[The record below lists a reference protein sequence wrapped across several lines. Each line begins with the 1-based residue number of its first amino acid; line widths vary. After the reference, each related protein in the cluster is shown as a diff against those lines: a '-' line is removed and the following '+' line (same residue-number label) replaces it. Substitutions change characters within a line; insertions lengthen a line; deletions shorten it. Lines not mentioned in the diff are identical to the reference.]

1 MKNIIAL
8 TLAAVT
14 ALTVPTWI
22 SYPANVAAEAATAQ
36 FAAVIDD
43 AAWENAPSYKVG
55 ERGSFKL
62 LWDGVTLHLRVRANV
77 TTDAA
82 APFSFAGGTD
92 YPRAQD
98 FLAVGFDVY
107 GDRFN
112 FETDTAGWFL
122 VLGDGTVKMFSNA
135 MIPSLSSPWNPN
147 SPEYSDRVSASA
159 TAGGG
164 ERVYDITLQLEA
176 VGRKYPADG
185 DVCAVEVAIHDGAD
199 DGWAFWSHSDASL
212 YAVPDH
218 ERARA
223 ADWGLITL
231 AGKPD
236 DANVPVSTW
245 RSDEAK
251 RWYNSK
257 SNPGDNVWRA
267 DTLAEFSAALA
278 EYEAVT
284 APGYVGVWNAD
295 IIDRVWNAYLGL
307 RWADTKYPD
316 PLDLPRSNTLP
327 NPYKFFDSDREV
339 TTLADWEE
347 RRAEL
352 LDLAQF
358 YEYGYKPQEGTV
370 EIRDI
375 AADAAGSYKVTYA
388 VTANGKTVETYFNI
402 KLPATAQ
409 AGGAAII
416 IGDQSFMAQGIAGVT
431 APTEWTTDDRSD
443 AVAWGNRNA
452 YGFDFGTFAMREMG
466 LFYKLFPYSRN
477 STSEVSAEM
486 AYAYGLSRVIDA
498 LELIASDSRLPVA
511 LDASK
516 IAARG
521 FSINGKYT
529 FVAAVFDERVGVC
542 IPGASGASGVSPWR
556 YTYVGHEYDWTGT
569 PFYNTDASAKAV
581 ATGTEFMGNS
591 IRHNRVRETELFRRF
606 LNPGHMYEQ
615 EEGAFG
621 YGTRLPYDQ
630 NDLLATL
637 APRAVILENT
647 VNDYNDGSESDALS
661 MELVKS
667 VYRALGY
674 DGDELLRFNYGKY
687 AAFGD
692 PHGQVG
698 AAANVAA
705 YLRHYF
711 YGETLDAAADAS
723 LRDNPFM
730 YAVSSG
736 ATPYDYYYGGFSAI
750 TGGTAEN
757 DGWYYHAAL
766 TAEAEAEPTAT
777 ETPDDAPAAK
787 EKSLSVF
794 AVIGFATLGVGAVA
808 LAVALALVRKRK
820 HK

>member
-1 MKNIIAL
+1 MRQIIAL
-8 TLAAVT
+8 TLAAFT
-14 ALTVPTWI
+14 TLAVPTWI
-22 SYPANVAAEAATAQ
+22 SYPATVAAETATAQ
-36 FAAVIDD
+36 FIATDKDD
-43 AAWENAPSYKVG
+43 AAWDGAQSHSVG

-62 LWDGVTLHLRVRANV
+62 LWDGSALHVRVTSRVTA
-77 TTDAA
+77 DAVS
-82 APFSFAGGTD
+82 PWSFAGGTD

-98 FLAVGFDVY
+98 FIAVGFDVY

-122 VLGDGTVKMFSNA
+122 VLGDGTVKTFSNA
-135 MIPSLSSPWNPN
+135 MIPSLSSPWNEN

-159 TAGGG
+159 AVADGDT
-164 ERVYDITLQLEA
+164 RVYDITLQLEA
-176 VGRKYPADG
+176 VGREYPSDG
-185 DVCAVEVAIHDGAD
+185 DVCALEVAIHDGAG
-199 DGWAFWSHSDASL
+199 DGWSYWSHSDASL
-212 YAVPDH
+212 YALPDH

-223 ADWGLITL
+223 VDWGLVTL
-231 AGKPD
+231 AGY
-236 DANVPVSTW
+236 NGEPVLSAW
-245 RSDEAK
+245 RALEAI
-251 RWYNSK
+251 RWYESK

-267 DTLAEFSAALA
+267 DTLAAFKDAVA
-278 EYEAVT
+278 EITTGLITTKQADK
-284 APGYVGVWNAD
+284 VWD
-295 IIDRVWNAYLGL
+295 AYLGL

-316 PLDLPRSNTLP
+316 PLDLPRLNTLP
-327 NPYKFFDSDREV
+327 SPYQFFNSERTVE
-339 TTLADWEE
+339 TFADWQE

-358 YEYGYKPQEGTV
+358 YEYGYKPTEGVV
-370 EIRDI
+370 EIRSVE
-375 AADAAGSYKVTYA
+375 ATQPKGTYKVTYA
-388 VTANGKTVETYFNI
+388 VTANGSTVETYFNI
-402 KLPATAQ
+402 TLPSDENMPLK
-409 AGGAAII
+409 GAAVV
-416 IGDQSFMAQGIAGVT
+416 IGETGTVGDNIAGVS

-452 YGFDFGTFAMREMG
+452 FGFDFGTFTMREMG
-466 LFYKLFPYSRN
+466 LFYKLFPYARN

-486 AYAYGLSRVIDA
+486 AYAYGVSRVIDA
-498 LELIASDSRLPVA
+498 LELLTVEGSPHYLHINAEQ
-511 LDASK
+511 

-529 FVAAVFDERVGVC
+529 FVAALFDERISVC

-556 YTYVGHEYDWTGT
+556 YTYVGHEYDWTDT
-569 PFYNTDASAKAV
+569 PFYSTDASAHAV

-606 LNPGHMYEQ
+606 LNPGHMYEH
-615 EEGAFG
+615 EDGAFG

-637 APRAVILENT
+637 APRAVIVENT

-661 MELVKS
+661 MELAKS

-698 AAANVAA
+698 SAANVAA

-711 YGETLDAAADAS
+711 YGEALDPTIDET

-730 YAVSSG
+730 RAVSNG

-750 TGGTAEN
+750 TGGVGDG
-757 DGWYYHAAL
+757 DGWYYHAAIPL
-766 TAEAEAEPTAT
+766 VAAEPTQSAV
-777 ETPDDAPAAK
+777 DSVHAPAV
-787 EKSLSVF
+787 KSAGWLP
-794 AVIGFATLGVGAVA
+794 AVIVGGVVVLGGAIAVA
-808 LAVALALVRKRK
+808 VTRKRRAK
-820 HK
+820 